1 MPDDDQPLTPHD
13 EAYQDF
19 VPAVF
24 ARSQD
29 EAERYSELLNDHDI
43 PTKVGAANEDEGGS
57 EASAGR
63 MTHGLAVLVPD
74 ALLDEASEV
83 IADRENLA
91 EFGLTEEE
99 DEEEEDEEE
108 EAFGYTEETDAAMAD
123 VFDDDDEELFDLD
136 EDDEDEDEDDED
148 DEDEEY

>member
-13 EAYQDF
+13 EEYQDF

-43 PTKVGAANEDEGGS
+43 PTIVGAANEDEDGPESGG
-57 EASAGR
+57 GGI
-63 MTHGLAVLVPD
+63 THGLAVLVPD

-91 EFGLTEEE
+91 EFGLAGEEEEEEDEEDEAFGYTEEPDAGIADVFEDDDEDDEGLLDLDEDEEE
-99 DEEEEDEEE
+99 DEEEE
-108 EAFGYTEETDAAMAD
+108 Y
-123 VFDDDDEELFDLD
+123 
-136 EDDEDEDEDDED
+136 
-148 DEDEEY
+148 